1 MSNITIGVASGLTG
15 ALLGGATVY
24 ILVKKHLEETI
35 RAQAEQDIEEV
46 RNYYKEKQN
55 NHEDQTSKESQDS
68 KVFKES
74 KEERLTRTDPLGIGR
89 NYSKLLTRYSGGATN
104 VRTPEA
110 PSSISEEAEVES
122 EEEAEVESEE
132 FDPREGETTSDVIR
146 RVHGG
151 GAIIA
156 DSSEAPEVGFLE
168 ISDAEWEENEWG
180 FEKSSLRY
188 FPEDDIVIDSSD
200 IALPSPEITVGALG
214 VQLMDEQDVTLLV
227 NFDQEILLEITRDEG
242 SYQEH
247 IFGFRNH
254 KDNMYKLPDGD
265 KNE

>member
-1 MSNITIGVASGLTG
+1 MSNLTIGVASGLTG

-24 ILVKKHLEETI
+24 ILVKKNLEETI
-35 RAQAEQDIEEV
+35 RAQAEQDIEAV
-46 RNYYKEKQN
+46 RNYYKEKN
-55 NHEDQTSKESQDS
+55 NHVDQTSKESKDS
-68 KVFKES
+68 KES

-89 NYSKLLTRYSGGATN
+89 NYDKLLTRYSGGAAN
-104 VRTPEA
+104 SEAPEA
-110 PSSISEEAEVES
+110 PSLVP
-122 EEEAEVESEE
+122 EEEAEAESEE
-132 FDPREGETTSDVIR
+132 FAPREGETTSDVIR

-156 DSSEAPEVGFLE
+156 DSSEAPEVGFRE

-247 IFGFRNH
+247 IFGLRNS
-254 KDNMYKLPDGD
+254 KDVMYNLLDGD

>member
-1 MSNITIGVASGLTG
+1 MSNLTIGVASGLTG

-24 ILVKKHLEETI
+24 ILVKKNLEETI
-35 RAQAEQDIEEV
+35 RAQAEQDIEAV
-46 RNYYKEKQN
+46 RNYYKEKN
-55 NHEDQTSKESQDS
+55 NGHEKQTSKEP
-68 KVFKES
+68 KVSKES

-89 NYSKLLTRYSGGATN
+89 NYDKLLTRYSGGASN
-104 VRTPEA
+104 SEAPEA
-110 PSSISEEAEVES
+110 PSPVP
-122 EEEAEVESEE
+122 EEEAKAESEE
-132 FDPREGETTSDVIR
+132 FAPREGETTGDVIR

-156 DSSEAPEVGFLE
+156 DSSEAPEVGFRE

-200 IALPSPEITVGALG
+200 IALPSPENTVGALG

-247 IFGFRNH
+247 IFGFRNS
-254 KDNMYKLPDGD
+254 KDVMYNLLDGD

>member
-1 MSNITIGVASGLTG
+1 MSNLTIGVASGLTG

-24 ILVKKHLEETI
+24 ILVKKNLEETI

-46 RNYYKEKQN
+46 RNYYKEKKN
-55 NHEDQTSKESQDS
+55 DHEKQTSKEP
-68 KVFKES
+68 KVSKES

-89 NYSKLLTRYSGGATN
+89 NYDKLLTRYSGGASN
-104 VRTPEA
+104 SEAPEA
-110 PSSISEEAEVES
+110 PSPVP
-122 EEEAEVESEE
+122 EEEAEAESEE
-132 FDPREGETTSDVIR
+132 FAPREGETTGDVIR

-156 DSSEAPEVGFLE
+156 DSSEAPEVGFRE
-168 ISDAEWEENEWG
+168 ISDSEWEENEWG

-254 KDNMYKLPDGD
+254 KDAIYKLPGD

>member
-1 MSNITIGVASGLTG
+1 MSNLTIGVASGLTG

-24 ILVKKHLEETI
+24 ILVKKNLEETI
-35 RAQAEQDIEEV
+35 RAQAEQDIEAV
-46 RNYYKEKQN
+46 RNYYKEKTS
-55 NHEDQTSKESQDS
+55 NHETQTSKEP
-68 KVFKES
+68 KVSKES

-89 NYSKLLTRYSGGATN
+89 NYDKLLTRYSGGASN
-104 VRTPEA
+104 VKTPEA
-110 PSSISEEAEVES
+110 PSPVP
-122 EEEAEVESEE
+122 EEEAEAESEE
-132 FDPREGETTSDVIR
+132 FAPREGETTGDVIR

-156 DSSEAPEVGFLE
+156 DSSEAPEVGFRE

-254 KDNMYKLPDGD
+254 KDIMYELPDGD

>member
-1 MSNITIGVASGLTG
+1 MSNLTIGVASGLTG

-24 ILVKKHLEETI
+24 ILVKKNLEETI
-35 RAQAEQDIEEV
+35 RAQAEQDIEAV
-46 RNYYKEKQN
+46 RNYYKEKKN
-55 NHEDQTSKESQDS
+55 DHEKQTSKEP
-68 KVFKES
+68 KVSKES

-89 NYSKLLTRYSGGATN
+89 NYDKLLTRYSGGASN
-104 VRTPEA
+104 SEAPEA
-110 PSSISEEAEVES
+110 PSPVP
-122 EEEAEVESEE
+122 EEEAEAESEE
-132 FDPREGETTSDVIR
+132 FAPREGETTGDVIR

-156 DSSEAPEVGFLE
+156 DSSEAPEVGFRE
-168 ISDAEWEENEWG
+168 ISDSEWEENEWG

-214 VQLMDEQDVTLLV
+214 LQLMDEQDVTLLV

-254 KDNMYKLPDGD
+254 KDPMYNLLDGD

>member
-1 MSNITIGVASGLTG
+1 MSNLTIGVASGLTG

-24 ILVKKHLEETI
+24 ILVKKNLEETI

-46 RNYYKEKQN
+46 RNYYKEKKN
-55 NHEDQTSKESQDS
+55 SHEDQTSKKP
-68 KVFKES
+68 KVSKES

-89 NYSKLLTRYSGGATN
+89 NYDKLLTRYSGGASN
-104 VRTPEA
+104 SEAPEA
-110 PSSISEEAEVES
+110 PSSVL
-122 EEEAEVESEE
+122 EEEAEAESEE
-132 FDPREGETTSDVIR
+132 FAPREGETTGDVIR

-156 DSSEAPEVGFLE
+156 DSSEAPEVGFRE

-247 IFGFRNH
+247 IFGFRNR
-254 KDNMYKLPDGD
+254 KDIVYKLPDGD
-265 KNE
+265 ENE

>member
-1 MSNITIGVASGLTG
+1 MSNLTIGVASGLTG

-24 ILVKKHLEETI
+24 ILVKKNLEETI
-35 RAQAEQDIEEV
+35 RAQAEQDIEAV
-46 RNYYKEKQN
+46 RNYYKEKKN
-55 NHEDQTSKESQDS
+55 DHEKQTSKEP
-68 KVFKES
+68 KVSKES

-89 NYSKLLTRYSGGATN
+89 NYDKLLTRYSGGASN
-104 VRTPEA
+104 SEAPEA
-110 PSSISEEAEVES
+110 SSPLP
-122 EEEAEVESEE
+122 EEEAEAESEE
-132 FDPREGETTSDVIR
+132 FAPREGETTGDVIR

-156 DSSEAPEVGFLE
+156 DSSEAPEVGFRE
-168 ISDAEWEENEWG
+168 ISDSEWEENEWG

-214 VQLMDEQDVTLLV
+214 LQLMDEQDVTLLV

-254 KDNMYKLPDGD
+254 KDPMYNPLDGD

>member
-1 MSNITIGVASGLTG
+1 MSNLTIGVASGLTG

-24 ILVKKHLEETI
+24 ILVKKNLEETI

-46 RNYYKEKQN
+46 RNYYKEKSDRN
-55 NHEDQTSKESQDS
+55 ADQASKESGDS
-68 KVFKES
+68 KEFKES
-74 KEERLTRTDPLGIGR
+74 KEEQLTRTDPLGVGR
-89 NYSKLLTRYSGGATN
+89 TYSKFVTRYSGGATD
-104 VRTPEA
+104 VEA
-110 PSSISEEAEVES
+110 QEASSVL
-122 EEEAEVESEE
+122 EEEAEDESEE
-132 FDPREGETTSDVIR
+132 FAPREGETTGDVIR

-156 DSSEAPEVGFLE
+156 DPSEAPEVGSRE

-188 FPEDDIVIDSSD
+188 FPEDNIVIDSSD
-200 IALPSPEITVGALG
+200 IALPSPEITVGPLG
-214 VQLMDEQDVTLLV
+214 IQLMDAQDVTLLV

-247 IFGFRNH
+247 IFGIRNE
-254 KDNMYKLPDGD
+254 KDTVYKLTDGD
-265 KNE
+265 GDE